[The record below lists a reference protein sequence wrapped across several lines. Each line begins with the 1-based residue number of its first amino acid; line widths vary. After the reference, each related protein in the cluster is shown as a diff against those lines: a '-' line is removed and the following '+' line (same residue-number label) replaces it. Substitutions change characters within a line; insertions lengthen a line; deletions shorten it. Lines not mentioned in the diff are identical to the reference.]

1 MLRAVSF
8 YNFKKLFFYSL
19 VFCSALA
26 ICFAIVLA
34 LWTRANLN
42 PAPTSLRAM
51 MEKGSHAQILDRN
64 GVPLNVTYQNNWN
77 VHNVTELHDIPT
89 FLKTAFILSE
99 DKRFY
104 RHKGL
109 DWRARFS
116 ALATNLKAGRAV
128 RGASTIS
135 EQTLRMIYPRPRTIR
150 SRWLEGY
157 DSQRLEDTFSK
168 DEILEFYLNQIPYAA
183 NRRGVTQAAYYY
195 FNRDLETLS
204 QKEMLALAVLVRAPG
219 RMDLWKDTK
228 RVEGRVESL
237 AGELV
242 NAGHMTE
249 RESQTLLSETLKL
262 DLPKFELDAKDFV
275 AYVKALP
282 EAERSATGKIKTSLD
297 ANLQNVVQDLLDNR
311 LQNLKNKAVNNG
323 AVLVVDHS
331 TGEILTW
338 AVAGTGDDETPGRFI
353 DAVTTRRQPGSALK
367 PFLYGL
373 ALESGWSAATIIED
387 KPLIEA
393 VGNGL
398 HSYQNYSRSFY
409 GPVTMRNA
417 LGNSLNIPALK
428 TLQHVGAENYLKYL
442 SEFGFEELTKHPNF
456 YGDGIALGNGEV
468 SLFELVQAFTAIANQ
483 GVYTDISVFPE
494 HARQAP
500 RRVMSSE
507 TASLLGNILSDPKAR
522 QLEFGEFSVL
532 NFPVQTA
539 VKTGTSSDYR
549 DSWAVGFN
557 YRYTV
562 GIWMGNLD
570 QTPTDGVTGSTGP
583 GLLLRSVF
591 ARLSYHEETRGLH
604 MDPKLERK
612 ELCTVSAKI
621 KHIDDECESYVE
633 WFTQGSN
640 LPEKENTSLDVSPAA
655 TPIMMRR
662 PVNGLHLAFDPR
674 LPASVQAFE
683 FYIQGLEAGDRV
695 NWTINGETVMTNEGT
710 YNWPVTRGDHVV
722 YAKVFRGKDTISQIA
737 PVHFLVK

>member
-1 MLRAVSF
+1 MPQVMSSYRL
-8 YNFKKLFFYSL
+8 KKLFFYSL
-19 VFCSALA
+19 VLCS
-26 ICFAIVLA
+26 VLVISFTIILT

-42 PAPTSLRAM
+42 PAPKSLRSM

-77 VHNVTELHDIPT
+77 VHNVAELHEIPE
-89 FLKTAFILSE
+89 FLKTAFIVSE

-109 DWRARFS
+109 DWRARLS
-116 ALATNLKAGRAV
+116 AAATNVKAGRAV

-135 EQTLRMIYPRPRTIR
+135 EQTLRMIYPRPRTIG

-157 DSQRLEDTFSK
+157 DSRRLEVAFNK
-168 DEILEFYLNQIPYAA
+168 DEIFEFYLNQIPYAA

-195 FNRDLETLS
+195 FNRDLATLS
-204 QKEMLALAVLVRAPG
+204 RKEMLALTVLVRAPG

-228 RVEGRVESL
+228 RVEGRVKRL

-242 NAGHMTE
+242 KAGYITE
-249 RESQTLLSETLKL
+249 AESQTLLSETLQL
-262 DLPKFELDAKDFV
+262 DLPQFDLDAKDFL

-297 ANLQNVVQDLLDNR
+297 ANLQNVVQDLLDTR
-311 LQNLKNKAVNNG
+311 LQNLQDKTVNNG

-331 TGEILTW
+331 TGEILSW
-338 AVAGTGDDETPGRFI
+338 AVAGAGNDTTPSRFI

-373 ALESGWSAATIIED
+373 ALERGWSAATIIED
-387 KPLIEA
+387 KPLVEP

-398 HSYQNYSRSFY
+398 HSYQNYSREFY

-428 TLQHVGAENYLKYL
+428 ALQHVGAENYLEYL

-483 GVYTDISVFPE
+483 GVYTDISALPE
-494 HARQAP
+494 NARQEP
-500 RRVMSSE
+500 RRVMSSQI
-507 TASLLGNILSDPKAR
+507 ASLMGHILSDPKAR
-522 QLEFGEFSVL
+522 QIEFGEFSVL

-549 DSWAVGFN
+549 DSWAIGFN

-562 GIWMGNLD
+562 GVWMGNLD
-570 QTPTDGVTGSTGP
+570 QTPTDGITGSTGP

-591 ARLSYHEETRGLH
+591 ARLSHHEETRGLY

-612 ELCTVSAKI
+612 ELCAANAQI
-621 KHIDDECESYVE
+621 KHSDDDCESYLE
-633 WFTQGSN
+633 WFVQGSD
-640 LPEKENTSLDVSPAA
+640 LPETEAASLAQSP
-655 TPIMMRR
+655 IIMRR
-662 PVNGLHLAFDPR
+662 PVNGLHLAYDPR
-674 LPASVQAFE
+674 LPASAQAFE
-683 FYIQGLEAGDRV
+683 FYIQGLEEGDYV
-695 NWTINGETVMTNEGT
+695 NWTINGESFMTDEGT
-710 YNWPVTRGDHVV
+710 YDWPVTKGEHVV
-722 YAKVFRGKDTISQIA
+722 YAKVFRGKDTLSQIA
-737 PVHFLVK
+737 PVHFIVK